1 MKLVLQEVKDVRKEA
16 TDLRK
21 RVEELEI
28 MLQAYEGELPSRVY
42 DRLDGLHRY
51 VI

>member
-1 MKLVLQEVKDVRKEA
+1 VKLVLQEVKDVRKEA
-16 TDLRK
+16 TDLRNQ
-21 RVEELEI
+21 VEELKI
-28 MLQAYEGELPSRVY
+28 MLQAYEGELPLKVK

>member
-1 MKLVLQEVKDVRKEA
+1 MKLVLQEVKDVQKEA
-16 TDLRK
+16 TDLHK
-21 RVEELEI
+21 QVEELEI
-28 MLQAYEGELPSRVY
+28 MLQAYEGELPPKVH